1 MTRLE
6 PIYWRPVNDIA
17 PVVRGTWFY
26 KDTMLPV
33 ETGVANMLEAGYTEL
48 QPWSETWKDE
58 LRSAVDVGA
67 AGEMKII
74 HRLWPE
80 QIKKAESRPGTARG
94 EMSGMRSDS

>member
-1 MTRLE
+1 
-6 PIYWRPVNDIA
+6 
-17 PVVRGTWFY
+17 
-26 KDTMLPV
+26 MLPV

-58 LRSAVDVGA
+58 LRSAIDVGA